1 MSGRFFCH
9 DFNFSDG
16 LAVRFLTER
25 FLHFYT
31 EIHTSYCINGGEM
44 TDSTPEQLAA
54 MREKALEDVEQA
66 LADFYE
72 AQGSDQAE
80 SVQRTIATMT
90 FLGL

>member
-1 MSGRFFCH
+1 
-9 DFNFSDG
+9 
-16 LAVRFLTER
+16 
-25 FLHFYT
+25 
-31 EIHTSYCINGGEM
+31 M